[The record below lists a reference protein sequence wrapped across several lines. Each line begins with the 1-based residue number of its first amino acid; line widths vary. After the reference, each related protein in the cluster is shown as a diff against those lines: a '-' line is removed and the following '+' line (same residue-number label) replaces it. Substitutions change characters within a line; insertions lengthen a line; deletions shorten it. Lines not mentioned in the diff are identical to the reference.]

1 MLFVVEM
8 VMCLMAIAFV
18 LSILAH
24 HPKEVG
30 TAMGVV
36 EEEEETDLEVGDVLE
51 TVQPVLRDTSCK
63 YPVYRPPV
71 HGRMSRYVRIL
82 YTSFAKLLCIP
93 SWQCLK
99 TA

>member
-1 MLFVVEM
+1 MVEM
-8 VMCLMAIAFV
+8 VMCLMAIVFV

-36 EEEEETDLEVGDVLE
+36 EEEEEEETDLEVGDVLE

-63 YPVYRPPV
+63 YPVYRPLV

-93 SWQCLK
+93 S
-99 TA
+99 